1 MTKRTL
7 FSLIFS
13 ALLLTATAQL
23 KFEVVASVP
32 VDSIFFS
39 NITQDNEFQFIPY
52 SQSININLNGPLND
66 LYNFTFYGSSGKRMT
81 TLWLNGTNV
90 IVRGKFN
97 GKKLEVDT
105 VIGSE
110 LYYRSLDFRKRYNRI
125 TENKADSA
133 TINAFQLEEIER
145 NINNVFSI
153 EIAQNFFSRN
163 ISRKEELKKVYMLLV
178 SQDVAIRDHLLNPY
192 RKIENILTRN
202 RIDFPKFEFYTPAGN
217 LEPLILTP
225 GKKYL
230 IDMWFIGC
238 APCIEQHKEIARKLE
253 LLKQQ
258 NIEVIGIS
266 IDQNQEQWAEWL
278 NKKNYPWKNVREVD
292 DYKKKLRTDMLIEAY
307 PTYFLLD
314 DTGKILY
321 RCNAFDQVLN
331 HLKTESVQ

>member
-1 MTKRTL
+1 MTKKVL
-7 FSLIFS
+7 FSLMLS
-13 ALLLTATAQL
+13 AMMVTATAQL
-23 KFEVVASVP
+23 KFEVVALVP

-66 LYNFTFYGSSGKRMT
+66 LYNFTFYGNTGKRMT

-90 IVRGKFN
+90 TVRGKFN

-110 LYYRSLDFRKRYNRI
+110 LFYRSLDFRKRYDRL
-125 TENKADSA
+125 TENNADSA
-133 TINAFQLEEIER
+133 SINSFLLDEIKR
-145 NINNVFSI
+145 NIDNVFSI

-163 ISRKEELKKVYMLLV
+163 ISRKEELKKAYMLLV
-178 SQDVAIRDHLLNPY
+178 SQDAAIRDHLLNPY

-202 RIDFPKFEFYTPAGN
+202 RIDFSKFEFYTPAGK

-225 GKKYL
+225 GKRYL

-278 NKKNYPWKNVREVD
+278 SKKNYPWKNVREVD
-292 DYKKKLRTDMLIEAY
+292 DYKKKLRTDMLIGVY

-314 DTGKILY
+314 DIGKILY
-321 RCNAFDQVLN
+321 RSNAFDQILN

>member
-13 ALLLTATAQL
+13 ALLFTATAQL

-66 LYNFTFYGSSGKRMT
+66 LYNFTFYGKTGKRMT

-105 VIGSE
+105 VVGSE
-110 LYYRSLDFRKRYNRI
+110 LYYKSLDFRKRYNRI

-133 TINAFQLEEIER
+133 TINAFLLEEINR

-153 EIAQNFFSRN
+153 EIAQNFFSQN
-163 ISRKEELKKVYMLLV
+163 ISRKEELKKAYMLLV
-178 SQDVAIRDHLLNPY
+178 SQDVSIRDHLLNPY

-202 RIDFPKFEFYTPAGN
+202 RIDFPKFEFYTPAGK

-225 GKKYL
+225 GKRYL

-266 IDQNQEQWAEWL
+266 IDQNQEQWAGWL

-321 RCNAFDQVLN
+321 RSNAFDQILN

>member
-1 MTKRTL
+1 MAKNAYFL
-7 FSLIFS
+7 LIFS
-13 ALLLTATAQL
+13 VLTLSTNAQL

-39 NITQDNEFQFIPY
+39 NITQDHEFQFIPY
-52 SQSININLNGPLND
+52 SQSINIKLTGPLND
-66 LYNFTFYGSSGKRMT
+66 LYNFTFYGSNEKRMN
-81 TLWLNGTNV
+81 TLWLDGTNV
-90 IVRGKFN
+90 IVKGKFN

-110 LYYRSLDFRKRYNRI
+110 LYYKSLDFRKRYEKL
-125 TENKADSA
+125 TESKADSV
-133 TINAFQLEEIER
+133 TINSFLLDEIKR
-145 NINNVFSI
+145 NISNVFSI
-153 EIAQNFFSRN
+153 EIARHFFSRN
-163 ISRKEELKKVYMLLV
+163 ISRKEELKKTYILLV
-178 SQDVAIRDHLLNPY
+178 SQDVGIRDHLLNPY

-202 RIDFPKFEFYTPAGN
+202 RIDFSKFQFYTPAGK

-278 NKKNYPWKNVREVD
+278 GKKNYLWKNVREVD
-292 DYKKKLRTDMLIEAY
+292 DHKKKLRTDMLIEAY

-321 RCNAFDQVLN
+321 RCNAFDQILN

>member
-1 MTKRTL
+1 MTKNAYFL
-7 FSLIFS
+7 LIFS
-13 ALLLTATAQL
+13 ILTLSTNAQL
-23 KFEVVASVP
+23 KFEVAASVQ

-52 SQSININLNGPLND
+52 SQSINIKLNGPLND
-66 LYNFTFYGSSGKRMT
+66 LYNFTFYGSNEKRMN
-81 TLWLNGTNV
+81 TLWLDGTNV
-90 IVRGKFN
+90 IVKGKFN

-110 LYYRSLDFRKRYNRI
+110 LYYKSLDFRKRYEKL
-125 TENKADSA
+125 TESNADSV
-133 TINAFQLEEIER
+133 TINSFLLEEIER

-163 ISRKEELKKVYMLLV
+163 ISRKEELKKAYMLLV
-178 SQDVAIRDHLLNPY
+178 SQDVVIRDHLLNPY

-202 RIDFPKFEFYTPAGN
+202 RIDFQKFEFYTPAGN

-225 GKKYL
+225 GKRYL
-230 IDMWFIGC
+230 IDLWFIGC

-278 NKKNYPWKNVREVD
+278 NKKSYPWKNVREVD

-321 RCNAFDQVLN
+321 RSNTFDQILN